1 MLAGSRFRDDA
12 RLAHFSGQ
20 QNLSNGVID
29 FVGAG
34 MTEVF
39 TLEVNLRATQLIC

>member
-12 RLAHFSGQ
+12 RLAHFSCQ
-20 QNLSNGVID
+20 QDLPNGVVD
-29 FVGAG
+29 FMGTCVA
-34 MTEVF
+34 EVF